1 MLSGNSFNTTSANP
15 NTGTATGTRMAQL
28 TTGWSDNTTW
38 VYTGE
43 ILTGANGKLAFA
55 EQFDDNV
62 QVKLDGVEVLNNTS
76 WNSVGDSGV
85 PRPATEYLVS
95 VRGAIWSGGWW
106 CRSKFGMDDRIR
118 IQNRWDRPHRQAGT

>member
-1 MLSGNSFNTTSANP
+1 
-15 NTGTATGTRMAQL
+15 MAQL

-76 WNSVGDSGV
+76 WNSVGTSGV
-85 PRPATEYLVS
+85 LDLQPNTWYPFEARFGQGGGGAGPNSGWTMSLLLVLL
-95 VRGAIWSGGWW
+95 
-106 CRSKFGMDDRIR
+106 
-118 IQNRWDRPHRQAGT
+118 RPH